1 MLLVCLINAMQ
12 DTGISSGH
20 VQSSSRPLFRET
32 FNALL
37 REHRQWMAEQCRLIA
52 PRTPA
57 LDVVTMLNENYVP
70 ITADIR
76 WQGQQRTAMF
86 SLHVALAFLS
96 LIFTFS
102 FIIVKLNFEGR
113 QHNFSTISNESI

>member
-1 MLLVCLINAMQ
+1 MQ
-12 DTGISSGH
+12 CKTQESVVVMFNLD
-20 VQSSSRPLFRET
+20 SSRPLFRET

-96 LIFTFS
+96 LILRFRLLLL
-102 FIIVKLNFEGR
+102 IKLNFEGR